1 VADLEPLTTR
11 ATILAEASHLFAEHG
26 FEGTSLNDIAAGV
39 GIKRAS
45 VLHHFPSK
53 EAIYQEVFNTALAE
67 WVGRVMEASQQER
80 PDRGWSYVDD
90 ILTTAFWYF
99 SDNPEFVAILRRE
112 LLSRDSK
119 LGIDLAEGI
128 RPMFQQACNY
138 FLREMDAGTFRRF
151 DPEQLML
158 TGYGALM
165 SYFSDLFFW
174 ETLLGRDPRD
184 PEMLERRLENI
195 RTFFRAALLPEE

>member
-1 VADLEPLTTR
+1 MIV
-11 ATILAEASHLFAEHG
+11 AEASHLFAEQG

-53 EAIYQEVFNTALAE
+53 DAIYQEVFNNALGE
-67 WVGRVMEASQQER
+67 WVSRVMEASQQDR

-90 ILTTAFWYF
+90 IITTAFWF
-99 SDNPEFVAILRRE
+99 FTDNPEIVTILRRE
-112 LLSRDSK
+112 LLTRDSK

-138 FLREMDAGTFRRF
+138 FQREIDAGTFRAF

-165 SYFSDLFFW
+165 SYFSDLYFI
-174 ETLLGRDPRD
+174 EKLLGRDPRD
-184 PEMLERRLENI
+184 PEMLEKRLENI
-195 RTFFRAALLPEE
+195 RVFFRAALLPDP